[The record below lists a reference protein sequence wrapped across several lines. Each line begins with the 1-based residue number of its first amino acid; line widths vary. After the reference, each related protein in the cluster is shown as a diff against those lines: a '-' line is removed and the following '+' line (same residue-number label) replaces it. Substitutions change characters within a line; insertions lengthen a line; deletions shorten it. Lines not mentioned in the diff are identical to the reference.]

1 MGLFRKLFRFC
12 LIYGPH
18 RAFVKAVG
26 RTRWTL
32 RLKLVL
38 APFKRSDK
46 FIAVVGCGQFAF
58 STIAFFLTK
67 KHGECIK
74 VALDVDGK
82 AVNTFSACYGAD
94 VVLITPESD
103 FLLPDVKLV
112 YVASNHASHTDYA
125 LRCLGAGVDVYIE
138 KPICVS
144 REQYETLRVA
154 ILKAQSKVYFGYNRP
169 FSAAV
174 KELKRYVKPTAFTLN
189 CVVMGHLIPEDHWY
203 REPAEGTRVCGN
215 LGHWIDLSLHL
226 LNCAG
231 GVRYLD
237 ILIAYSNTETPDDNI
252 SVVLTSDRGDLI
264 TLTLT
269 AREEPFEGIN
279 ETIVFQQ
286 DGLFVKVDD
295 FRRAS
300 FQLGH
305 KKFNRRYWPKD
316 VGHRKAITQPF
327 DGDARNA
334 NEVLC
339 STELMLEIME
349 MVRANKA
356 SSRFD
361 IDGKL

>member
-1 MGLFRKLFRFC
+1 MELLRKLFRFC
-12 LIYGPH
+12 LIYGPA

-67 KHGECIK
+67 RHGECIK
-74 VALDVDGK
+74 VALDTDDK
-82 AVNTFSACYGAD
+82 AVGSFSACYGAD
-94 VVLITPESD
+94 VALTSPESD
-103 FLLPDVKLV
+103 FLLPGVKLV

-125 LRCLGAGVDVYIE
+125 LRCLAAGVDVYIE
-138 KPICVS
+138 KPISVS
-144 REQYETLRVA
+144 REQYGRLRRG
-154 ILKAQSKVYFGYNRP
+154 ILDAQSKVYFGYNRP
-169 FSAAV
+169 FSSAIQ
-174 KELKRYVKPTAFTLN
+174 ELKKYIQPTAFTLN
-189 CVVMGHLIPEDHWY
+189 CVVMGHFIQKDHWY
-203 REPAEGTRVCGN
+203 RYPSEGTRICGN

-226 LNCAG
+226 LCRAG
-231 GVRYLD
+231 GVRYID
-237 ILIAYSNTETPDDNI
+237 ILIAYSNVETPDDNI
-252 SVVLTSDRGDLI
+252 SVVLTSNRGDLI

-300 FQLGH
+300 FQLGRQR
-305 KKFNRRYWPKD
+305 FSRRYWPKD

-327 DGDARNA
+327 DGEVRNV